1 MNTRPGEALPTER
14 LVPYLRGVLSGLEGP
29 PTVTQFRGGHA
40 NLTYELRFGE
50 RALVLRRPPFGKIA
64 PGAHDMRREYQ
75 VLSRLPDHFAPAPR
89 ALHLCT
95 DPAIIGADF
104 VVMER
109 RYGTVV
115 RYGLPPEFAGIPEV
129 ERRLTDSLMRVTADL
144 HGVAIEQARLHNLGR
159 SQAFAERQLTGWTK
173 RWELA
178 KTGDNAD
185 MEFLA
190 SSLPQDIPLPQAVS
204 IVHGDLKFDNC
215 QFQPGEPDA
224 VTSVF
229 DWDMATLG
237 DPLIDLAGTLSFW
250 PDPALDTA
258 AMPIPLLVGH
268 WPDKAYV
275 KERYAEYT
283 NFDLTR
289 MPWYEAFACF
299 KTAVIAQQLYR
310 RYVDGG
316 TTDERMEK
324 FGAAARSFARLGV
337 AKLTD
342 PNPAR

>member
-1 MNTRPGEALPTER
+1 MNTRPGEELPTEY
-14 LVPYLRGVLSGLEGP
+14 LVPYLRGIWPDLQGPLE
-29 PTVTQFRGGHA
+29 VTQFRGGHA
-40 NLTYELRFGE
+40 NLTYALAFGE
-50 RALVLRRPPFGKIA
+50 REMVLRRPPFGKIA

-75 VLSRLPDHFAPAPR
+75 VLSRLPDYFAPAPR

-95 DPAIIGADF
+95 DAEVIGADF

-115 RYGLPPEFAGIPEV
+115 RYQLPEEFQGVSDV
-129 ERRLTDSLMRVTADL
+129 EKRLTDALVRVTADL
-144 HGVAIEQARLHNLGR
+144 HRVDAVKAGLLELG
-159 SQAFAERQLTGWTK
+159 QPEGFAARQLKGWTK

-178 KTGDNAD
+178 KTAENSD
-185 MEFLA
+185 METLSFT
-190 SSLPQDIPLPQAVS
+190 LPQAVPVPQAVS

-215 QFQPGEPDA
+215 QFQAGEPDR

-250 PDPALDTA
+250 PDPGLNA
-258 AMPIPLLVGH
+258 ADMPIALLVGN
-268 WPDKAYV
+268 WPTKAYV
-275 KERYAEYT
+275 KEQYAGET
-283 NFDLTR
+283 GFDLSG

-316 TTDERMEK
+316 TKDARMEK

-342 PNPAR
+342 QPPA

>member
-1 MNTRPGEALPTER
+1 MNTRPGEELPTER
-14 LVPYLRGVLSGLEGP
+14 LDPYLRGVWPDLQGP
-29 PTVTQFRGGHA
+29 LKVTQFRGGHA
-40 NLTYELRFGE
+40 NLTYALSFGE
-50 RALVLRRPPFGKIA
+50 REVVLRRPPFGRIA

-95 DPAIIGADF
+95 DAGVIGADF
-104 VVMER
+104 VLMER

-115 RYGLPPEFAGIPEV
+115 RYTLPEDFQGIADV
-129 ERRLTDSLMRVTADL
+129 ERRLTDALVRVSADL
-144 HGVAIEQARLHNLGR
+144 HRVDTVEAGLEALG
-159 SQAFAERQLTGWTK
+159 QPEGFAVRQLKGWTK
-173 RWELA
+173 RWNLA
-178 KTGDNAD
+178 RTEDNRA
-185 MEFLA
+185 MEQLA
-190 SSLPQDIPLPQAVS
+190 STLPKDVPTPQAVS

-250 PDPALDTA
+250 PDPGLDA
-258 AMPIPLLVGH
+258 AEMPIPLLIGN

-275 KERYAEYT
+275 KQRYAADT
-283 NFDLTR
+283 GLDLGR

-316 TTDERMEK
+316 TKDERMEK

-342 PNPAR
+342 QTPAR